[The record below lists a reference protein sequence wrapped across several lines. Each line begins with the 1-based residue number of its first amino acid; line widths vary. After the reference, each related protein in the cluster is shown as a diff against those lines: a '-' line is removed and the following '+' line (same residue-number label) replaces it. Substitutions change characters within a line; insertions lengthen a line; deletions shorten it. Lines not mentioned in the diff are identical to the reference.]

1 MDSEQRRIIG
11 NEARQLLENKHFKD
25 AFTAV
30 AQAIDEKALS
40 CDPDNKDKAARII
53 ISKQLLAAIKREIER
68 KVEDGEVAN
77 VELSELERKRSIL
90 RFYR

>member
-1 MDSEQRRIIG
+1 MDQEQRRIVG

-30 AQAIDEKALS
+30 AEYLDQNALAF
-40 CDPDNKDKAARII
+40 DPDNKDKAARII

-68 KVEDGEVAN
+68 KVEDGEIAN
-77 VELSELERKRSIL
+77 VELSEIERKRSIL